1 MPVKDTLS
9 ITVRP
14 PPIQYDLVFGDNL
27 LEHAFSYAK
36 SHGLRPILITTTAI
50 QGLLPQL
57 KEDKIVLPQ
66 GESIKSRAMKEKI
79 EDALIE
85 RGCGR
90 ESCLIAVG
98 GGALLDLVGFVSA
111 TYCRGIAYVS
121 MPSTLIAMTDASM
134 GGKTGVNVAEAK
146 NWIGAFHHPS
156 KVFID
161 FTLLK
166 TLPQREFALGFAESI
181 KHGLVYDRAFFQFIE
196 THYEKLLLRDPTL
209 IREMVKRSCAIKTAI
224 IEKDPYEKSG
234 LRRIL
239 NFGHTIGHALE
250 TLSDYARPHGQAVLM
265 GMHVEAAM
273 AHRLDYLSSAS
284 YHRIVAFLEKFPIAA
299 DFPDHVPY
307 EMLGRDKKG
316 AHRFVVLTDV
326 GSVAPF
332 EGEYATTLSKE
343 ILNASWNDVMCPH

>member
-1 MPVKDTLS
+1 MPVKETLPITLS
-9 ITVRP
+9 P

-27 LEHAFSYAK
+27 LEHAFSYAR
-36 SHGLRPILITTTAI
+36 SHGLRPILITTTVL
-50 QGLLPQL
+50 QGMLPQL

-111 TYCRGIAYVS
+111 TYCRGISYVS
-121 MPSTLIAMTDASM
+121 MPSTLIAMTDASI
-134 GGKTGVNVAEAK
+134 GGKTGVNVEEAK

-161 FTLLK
+161 FTLLR
-166 TLPQREFALGFAESI
+166 TLPQREFAVGFAESI
-181 KHGLVYDRAFFQFIE
+181 KHGLIDDADFFHFIE
-196 THYEKLLLRDPTL
+196 THYEQLLQRDSEL
-209 IREMVKRSCAIKTAI
+209 VREMVQRSCAIKAAI
-224 IEKDPYEKSG
+224 VEKDPYERG
-234 LRRIL
+234 GVRRIL

-250 TLSDYARPHGQAVLM
+250 TLSDYACPHGQAVLM

-273 AHRLDYLSSAS
+273 AHRLDYLSTAS
-284 YHRIVAFLEKFPIAA
+284 YRRLATFLEKFPVLA

-307 EMLGRDKKG
+307 EMLRRDKKG
-316 AHRFVVLTDV
+316 AHRFVVLTDI
-326 GSVAPF
+326 GSVASF
-332 EGEYATTLSKE
+332 EGEYATTLSEE
-343 ILNASWNDVMCPH
+343 ILKASWKDVMCPH